1 MKQIRKRKTNIW
13 YHLYMEL
20 NYGTNEL
27 TYRNGNRLTDA
38 EETRMVAKEDAELGR
53 DELGVW
59 D

>member
-1 MKQIRKRKTNIW
+1 
-13 YHLYMEL
+13 MEL